1 MNNPEKLATKGTQD
15 EEKQNKN
22 TTQYV
27 LDTIMR
33 KQTQIM
39 YIRRELNGGSLN
51 TKLMKGSEKQ
61 FHKNHVR
68 MQTQN
73 SYRMLLLK
81 RCREFKGVVTV
92 QGYVTLRCRKVSK
105 RMFNILVG
113 TKTNVLKRKW
123 WSRDGLMV
131 GNQVVLPNFF
141 LRQTM
146 LKLVI
151 KLIHLYFVT
160 YYITNVCLIFDSN
173 SLMTYLFWS
182 HEDH

>member
-1 MNNPEKLATKGTQD
+1 M
-15 EEKQNKN
+15 
-22 TTQYV
+22 
-27 LDTIMR
+27 
-33 KQTQIM
+33 
-39 YIRRELNGGSLN
+39 S
-51 TKLMKGSEKQ
+51 
-61 FHKNHVR
+61 
-68 MQTQN
+68 
-73 SYRMLLLK
+73 
-81 RCREFKGVVTV
+81 
-92 QGYVTLRCRKVSK
+92 
-105 RMFNILVG
+105 NILVG

-151 KLIHLYFVT
+151 KLIHLYFVA

-182 HEDH
+182 HEDY